1 MNIKSLQELLEK
13 QGFAIVVSLGLLF
26 FAWTVYGDS
35 LDREQR
41 LSNRIDSFDSTLKEF
56 GGTLRT
62 IDSRLDKIEQQT
74 GLHPVPAASSN
85 GGN

>member
-13 QGFAIVVSLGLLF
+13 QGFAIVVSCGLLF
-26 FAWTVYGDS
+26 FAWNVYGDS

-62 IDSRLDKIEQQT
+62 IDSRLDKIEGYT
-74 GLHPVPAASSN
+74 MPNGIPAASSN